1 MEKIKKILLPTD
13 FSEGSEAVVSYVLS
27 LAGKYDAHID
37 ILHIIHEFGDM
48 TDFYVPHISYDVME
62 KEMEDAARN
71 NMENFCREN
80 IEGKAKFEIHTRKG
94 TPFLEIIQAAR
105 DLNSDLIVMGT
116 HGRTGIDHI
125 LFGSTA
131 EKVVRKS
138 PIPVMTVRAEGKEFK
153 MP

>member
-1 MEKIKKILLPTD
+1 MTDIKKILLPTD
-13 FSEGSEAVVSYVLS
+13 FSEGSEAAVSYVLS

-37 ILHIIHEFGDM
+37 ILHIIHEYGDM
-48 TDFYVPHISYDVME
+48 TDFYVPHISYDVIE
-62 KEMEDAARN
+62 KGMEDAART

-80 IEGKAKFEIHTRKG
+80 IEGKAEFEIHTRKG
-94 TPFLEIIQAAR
+94 TPFLEIIKAAR
-105 DLNSDLIVMGT
+105 DLESDLIVMGT

-138 PIPVMTVRAEGKEFK
+138 PIPVLTVREEGKDFK